1 MPTPAEY
8 RSRADECDDL
18 ARITK
23 DSGMRETLLE
33 LAAEWRAI
41 AAQDTQPTR
50 QRQIW
55 IDPLLTP
62 SELSRRRP

>member
-1 MPTPAEY
+1 MTTPAEY

-23 DSGMRETLLE
+23 DSDIRATLLE

-41 AAQDTQPTR
+41 AAQDGEPAR
-50 QRQIW
+50 GRQIW
-55 IDPLLTP
+55 VDPTLTTP
-62 SELSRRRP
+62 GRRPSN

>member
-1 MPTPAEY
+1 MTTPAEY

-23 DSGMRETLLE
+23 DAGIRDTLLE

-41 AAQDTQPTR
+41 ADQNKGQMSG
-50 QRQIW
+50 RQIW
-55 IDPLLTP
+55 VDPGLTAP
-62 SELSRRRP
+62 GRRHS

>member
-8 RSRADECDDL
+8 QSRADECDDL

-23 DSGMRETLLE
+23 DSDIRETLLE

-41 AAQDTQPTR
+41 AAQPAHG
-50 QRQIW
+50 RQIW
-55 IDPLLTP
+55 VDPA
-62 SELSRRRP
+62 LSGPGRRSSN